1 MNCTGFRRA
10 VVEEAP
16 GPEFKQH
23 LAACSDCAAYA
34 ASIRKIQDTL
44 RAAAGP
50 VAPDFLWNRV
60 DAGIKRGKPGT
71 SPVVRF
77 FRFAIAASAVAAI
90 ALGIASMGG
99 PSKHKLDQIRVAELS
114 PSDESGDDDDPISAI
129 LVSNLND

>member
-16 GPEFKQH
+16 GPEFEQH

-34 ASIRKIQDTL
+34 ASIRKIEDVL
-44 RAAAGP
+44 RAATGP
-50 VAPDFLWNRV
+50 VAPDFLWDRV
-60 DAGIKRGKPGT
+60 EAAIKSKPRGA

-77 FRFAIAASAVAAI
+77 LRFAIAAGAVAAV